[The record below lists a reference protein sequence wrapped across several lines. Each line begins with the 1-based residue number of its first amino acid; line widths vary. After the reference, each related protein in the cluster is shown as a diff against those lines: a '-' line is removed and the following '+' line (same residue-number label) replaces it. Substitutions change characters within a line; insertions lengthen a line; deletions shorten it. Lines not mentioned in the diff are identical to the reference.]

1 MSFILF
7 WALKYTNYN
16 LFKYDK
22 MTKKGDKMDVLML
35 KDVNKSFETELGSLE
50 VLKNINFTIKKGEI
64 VSIIG
69 PSGSGKSTIL
79 NIISGLLTPT
89 SGEVI
94 TNGEIGY
101 MFQKDHLL
109 EWRTI
114 WKNIM
119 LGLEIKK
126 EETEEKQEFLE
137 NLLTKYGLIDFRNNY
152 PYELSGGMRQRIA
165 LIRTLAIQPSLLLL
179 DEPFSALDY
188 QTRLMVSDDVYQI
201 IKDTNTSAILV
212 THDISEAIAMS
223 DKIIVLSK
231 RPASIIN
238 IHEISIECDERTPL
252 KTRTS
257 SEFREYFDM
266 IWNELNEEK

>member
-1 MSFILF
+1 
-7 WALKYTNYN
+7 
-16 LFKYDK
+16 

-50 VLKNINFTIKKGEI
+50 VLKEINFTIKEGEI

-79 NIISGLLTPT
+79 NIISGLLSPT

-109 EWRTI
+109 DWRTI
-114 WKNIM
+114 WKNIT

-126 EETEEKQEFLE
+126 EETVEKQEFLKR
-137 NLLTKYGLIDFRNNY
+137 LLEKYGLIDFRNNY

-188 QTRLMVSDDVYQI
+188 QTRLIVSDDVYQI

-238 IHEISIECDERTPL
+238 IHEISIDCEERTPL